1 MELKLCLLLTCA
13 LGVPMVAFAQDE
25 AAQVMRATHASLQA
39 KLDHNQFNQ
48 PIVLVSS
55 ETPDALK
62 GDVYAVINYSMGA
75 VTAGLN
81 NPTRWCDVMLL
92 HINTKYCHAQTG
104 SATTRLSVN
113 LGGKKPE
120 ELSDATRVD
129 FDYRVLTA
137 TPDYLAIGLDA
148 KEGPM
153 GTSNFHIQFE
163 GLALPDGKSFI
174 HMGYSYRM
182 NFAAQLAMSTYLGTV
197 ASGKVGFTVID
208 QQPNGQNQYIGGMR
222 GLIERN
228 TMRYYMAIN
237 AYLEAATAA
246 PGAQFERRLQNWF
259 TAVEQY
265 PRQLHE
271 MDRQE
276 YVAMKRAENQR
287 QLTIH

>member
-1 MELKLCLLLTCA
+1 MKLKLCLLLIWA
-13 LGVPMVAFAQDE
+13 LGVPWVARAQE
-25 AAQVMRATHASLQA
+25 RSAQLMRATHASLQA
-39 KLDHNQFNQ
+39 QLGNNQFNQ
-48 PIVLVSS
+48 PVVLVSA

-62 GDVYAVINYSMGA
+62 GDIYAVINYSMAA
-75 VTAGLN
+75 VKAGLN
-81 NPTRWCDVMLL
+81 NPARWCDVMLL

-104 SATTRLSVN
+104 SAATRLSVN
-113 LGGKKPE
+113 LGSKKPE

-129 FDYRVLTA
+129 FDYRVLAA

-153 GTSNFHIQFE
+153 GTSNFRIQFE
-163 GLALPDGKSFI
+163 ALALPDGKSFI

-197 ASGKVGFTVID
+197 ASGKVGFTVLE
-208 QQPNGQNQYIGGMR
+208 QQANGQNQYIGGMR
-222 GLIERN
+222 GLVERN
-228 TMRYYMAIN
+228 TMRYYLAIN

-276 YVAMKRAENQR
+276 YLAMKRAENQR
-287 QLTIH
+287 QLSMP